1 MGGRESRPT
10 SQMRISWRNVAEVRL
25 HQVNKIYQGRTPT
38 PKGWWEFW
46 KSSSAPSQVHIVKNA
61 ELNIK
66 DGEFVVLVGPSGCGK
81 STTLRMIAGLE
92 EATSGEIV
100 IGDRVV
106 NNVSPKERDIAMV
119 FQSYALYPHMT
130 VFENMAFG
138 LRLRNLPGHE
148 IERSVKTASELL
160 GLEKLLQRKPKELS
174 GGQRQRVA
182 MGRAIVRKPQV
193 YLMDEPLSNLD
204 AKLRVQMRA
213 ELQKMHRRLGVTT
226 VYVTH
231 DQVEAMTL
239 GDRIVIM
246 KDGIIQQADSPLNL
260 YERPS
265 NLYVAGFIG
274 TPSMNFIPVTL
285 QPGDQGLELV
295 ASGFRV
301 GLPEDRRA
309 EVEAYVGKPLV
320 LGVRPQDLN
329 DVPSSLSL
337 QASVEVIE
345 PLGSENYLYCSVGK
359 EMVAARVDGRS
370 AVRAGDTVTL
380 CFRPGQFHLFDAE
393 SEQAISHSRHGE
405 GA

>member
-1 MGGRESRPT
+1 
-10 SQMRISWRNVAEVRL
+10 VAEVRL
-25 HQVNKIYQGRTPT
+25 HQVNKIYQGRTPQ
-38 PKGWWEFW
+38 PRPWWQFW
-46 KSSSAPSQVHIVKNA
+46 KSSSIPSQVHIVKNA
-61 ELNIK
+61 ELTIR

-92 EATSGEIV
+92 DATSGEIV

-106 NNVSPKERDIAMV
+106 NQVSPKERDIAMV

-130 VFENMAFG
+130 VYENMAFG
-138 LRLRNLPGHE
+138 LRLRKLSNDQ
-148 IERSVKTASELL
+148 IDKSVRQASELL
-160 GLEKLLQRKPKELS
+160 GLNHLMQRRPKELS

-246 KDGIIQQADSPLNL
+246 KDGIIQQADSPFNL
-260 YERPS
+260 YERPA

-274 TPSMNFIPVTL
+274 TPSMNFIPVEL
-285 QPGDQGLELV
+285 HAGDSGLELV
-295 ASGFRV
+295 ASGFRFN
-301 GLPEDRRA
+301 LPQDRHDQ
-309 EVEAYVGKPLV
+309 VKDFVGKKLV
-320 LGVRPQDLN
+320 LGLRPQDLT
-329 DVPSSLSL
+329 DVPGTCRM
-337 QASVEVIE
+337 QVTVDVVE
-345 PLGSENYLYCSVGK
+345 PLGSENYLYCSVGQDQ
-359 EMVAARVDGRS
+359 VAARVDGRCP
-370 AVRAGDTVTL
+370 VKGGDTL
-380 CFRPGQFHLFDAE
+380 SLGFKPEQFHLFDAE
-393 SEQAISHSRHGE
+393 SEKAISHAKSHER